1 MGKHEPPPFKMVIER
16 GKLVPATPY
25 DAERLDGYRNGVR
38 VNVRF
43 TEDRDR
49 VMVRKWWAVI
59 GRAVKECKT
68 PWQNKEQA
76 SEAIKLALG
85 IVNLSKTVGGAWLQ
99 YPKSL
104 TEIEDPELTE
114 AVERMIDVIYNVTG
128 VDASVWR
135 KHVENIR
142 DEETPSD
149 APPSDGEGSDGNS
162 PGPADNAV
170 AAANSEMPPPAGET
184 IRSTQDGSMEA
195 APETGQSTVGAASH
209 QPEPPAADQ
218 EGGDNPGEA
227 APPSDLIAL
236 KRECISKFLTAA
248 TDPSVPDAKDRQE
261 TVVFAKDAWKASLP
275 TEADFVKACFETTLK
290 VVRGEL
296 KEAVARRYLE
306 GLL

>member
-16 GKLVPATPY
+16 GKLIPATPY
-25 DAERLDGYRNGVR
+25 DAERLDSYRNGVR

-85 IVNLSKTVGGAWLQ
+85 IVNLSKTVGGDFMA

-104 TEIEDPELTE
+104 TELDDPELTE

-142 DEETPSD
+142 DDETPSD
-149 APPSDGEGSDGNS
+149 APPSNGQGSDGS
-162 PGPADNAV
+162 PEPNEPQTV
-170 AAANSEMPPPAGET
+170 AAAPSEPVGGPVEAGA
-184 IRSTQDGSMEA
+184 IEA
-195 APETGQSTVGAASH
+195 E
-209 QPEPPAADQ
+209 EEPAAV
-218 EGGDNPGEA
+218 PA
-227 APPSDLIAL
+227 SDLIAL
-236 KRECISKFLTAA
+236 KRECISKFLAAA
-248 TDPSVPDAKDRQE
+248 TDPTIPSAKDRQD
-261 TVVFAKDAWKASLP
+261 TVVFAKEAWKQTLP
-275 TEADFVKACFETTLK
+275 DDWAFVKACTDTANK
-290 VVRGEL
+290 VVKGEL
-296 KEAVARRYLE
+296 KEAAARKYLE
-306 GLL
+306 TLIGAK

>member
-1 MGKHEPPPFKMVIER
+1 MMGKHEPPPFKMVIER
-16 GKLVPATPY
+16 GKLIPATPY
-25 DAERLDGYRNGVR
+25 DAERLDSYRNGVR

-104 TEIEDPELTE
+104 TELEDPELTE

-142 DEETPSD
+142 DEESG
-149 APPSDGEGSDGNS
+149 APTSEGSDGDAPRPN
-162 PGPADNAV
+162 PPDV
-170 AAANSEMPPPAGET
+170 AAAPIEPAE
-184 IRSTQDGSMEA
+184 
-195 APETGQSTVGAASH
+195 
-209 QPEPPAADQ
+209 AADQ
-218 EGGDNPGEA
+218 EGGDDPGEA
-227 APPSDLIAL
+227 APPSDLPAL
-236 KRECISKFLTAA
+236 KRECIDKFLAAA

-261 TVVFAKDAWKASLP
+261 TVVFAKDAWKVSLP
-275 TEADFVKACFETTLK
+275 TEADFVRACFETSRK

-296 KEAVARRYLE
+296 KEAAARKYLE
-306 GLL
+306 GLV